1 MGRILHQEQKSAG
14 DHVGSRGVDC
24 LRGRFG
30 TQGRGGGHRGPC
42 AALLATRQGS
52 IIARRPV
59 EVKVRRAGG
68 SRQRGGAPVGRGGHA
83 NRPAYPAFGSS
94 ACEFS
99 ATSAATTSSSATAAA
114 SAPSSYYPQ
123 AASGT
128 QPTVGGTLPLRST
141 SIDDADPQYAS
152 AGEQQ
157 LGRSCH
163 GPAATTAT
171 VPAVDTETEAD
182 KSHK

>member
-1 MGRILHQEQKSAG
+1 MWNGAILRREQKPAG

-42 AALLATRQGS
+42 AAPLDTRQGF

-68 SRQRGGAPVGRGGHA
+68 SRQRGGAPVGRGGLA
-83 NRPAYPAFGSS
+83 NRPAVPASGGR

-99 ATSAATTSSSATAAA
+99 ATSAAAAAAAAATAAAAAAAATSSSATTAT
-114 SAPSSYYPQ
+114 SAPSYYSQ
-123 AASGT
+123 ATSGT
-128 QPTVGGTLPLRST
+128 QPTVGGTVSLRST
-141 SIDDADPQYAS
+141 SIDDANSQYAS
-152 AGEQQ
+152 AG
-157 LGRSCH
+157 
-163 GPAATTAT
+163 
-171 VPAVDTETEAD
+171 
-182 KSHK
+182 K